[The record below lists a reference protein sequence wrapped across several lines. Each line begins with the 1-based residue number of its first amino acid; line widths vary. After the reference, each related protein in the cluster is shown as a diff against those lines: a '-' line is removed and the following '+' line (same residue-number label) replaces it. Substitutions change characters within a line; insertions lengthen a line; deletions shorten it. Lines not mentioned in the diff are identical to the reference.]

1 MSSSTPA
8 LSSRYQQSVADYW
21 NKEENP
27 VNLRLGDVD
36 GIYYYHHHYG
46 IGEVDLM
53 IAADK
58 A

>member
-36 GIYYYHHHYG
+36 GIYYHHHYG